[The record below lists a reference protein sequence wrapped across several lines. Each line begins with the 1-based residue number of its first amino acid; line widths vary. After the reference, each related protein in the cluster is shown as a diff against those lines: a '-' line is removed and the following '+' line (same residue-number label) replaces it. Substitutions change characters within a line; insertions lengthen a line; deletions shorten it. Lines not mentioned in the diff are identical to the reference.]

1 MLYPV
6 LAVVFGIAALVWSA
20 DRFVHG
26 AAAIAKNFGVSV
38 FIIGLTIVAFGTSAP
53 EIVISTS
60 ASLEGSPELAI
71 GNAIGS
77 NIANVGLILGIT
89 ALFGALPI
97 QRQTVREDLPIL
109 LVITLVA
116 GGLLYDMKLDQTD
129 GIILLVM
136 LLAYLYFLIRH
147 KKTTD
152 EAEEEDVFL
161 AEIEEEIEDEHL
173 TSTQASFKFITGLV
187 VLLGSAKLM
196 VWGAQE
202 IALAMGISEAIIGL
216 TLVALGTSLPELA
229 ASISSVTKGHH
240 DLAIGNII
248 GSNIFNLLTVL
259 PMPALL
265 APSVLEPGI
274 FSRDYALM
282 LTLTLLL
289 LILPFLGKRNHI
301 TAVKGIFLL
310 SLYVAYYAV
319 LYQSQV
325 TTV

>member
-6 LAVVFGIAALVWSA
+6 LAVVFGVAALVWSA

-26 AAAIAKNFGVSV
+26 AAAMAKNFGVSV
-38 FIIGLTIVAFGTSAP
+38 FIIGLTVVAFGTSAP

-97 QRQTVREDLPIL
+97 QRQTIREDLPIL

-116 GGLLYDMKLDQTD
+116 GGLLYDMKLDQID
-129 GIILLVM
+129 GVILLVM

-147 KKTTD
+147 KKTT
-152 EAEEEDVFL
+152 EGTEEEDVFL

-173 TSTQASFKFITGLV
+173 TNAQASFKFITGLI

-248 GSNIFNLLTVL
+248 GSNVFNLLTVL

-265 APSVLEPGI
+265 APSVLELEI

-325 TTV
+325 TTA

>member
-26 AAAIAKNFGVSV
+26 AAAMAKNFGISV

-97 QRQTVREDLPIL
+97 QRQTIREDLPIL

-129 GIILLVM
+129 GVILLM
-136 LLAYLYFLIRH
+136 LLLGYLYFLIRL
-147 KKTTD
+147 KKTTG
-152 EAEEEDVFL
+152 ATVEEDVFL

-173 TSTQASFKFITGLV
+173 TSAQASFKFVTGLV

-229 ASISSVTKGHH
+229 ASISSVMKGHH

-265 APSVLEPGI
+265 APSVLELEI

-310 SLYVAYYAV
+310 TLYVAYYAV
-319 LYQSQV
+319 LYQSQIA
-325 TTV
+325 TA

>member
-1 MLYPV
+1 MLYPI

-26 AAAIAKNFGVSV
+26 AASMAKNLGVSV
-38 FIIGLTIVAFGTSAP
+38 FIIGLTVVALGTSAP

-60 ASLEGSPELAI
+60 AALSGSPDLAI

-89 ALFGALPI
+89 ALIGSLPI
-97 QRQTVREDLPIL
+97 HRQVIREDLPIL
-109 LVITLVA
+109 IVITLVT
-116 GGLLYDMKLDQTD
+116 GGLLFDRDLDQTD
-129 GIILLVM
+129 GIILVAM
-136 LLAYLYFLIRH
+136 LAVYIYFLVKH
-147 KKTTD
+147 KKT
-152 EAEEEDVFL
+152 AEEPEGNEARL
-161 AEIEEEIEDEHL
+161 SETAEELEDESL
-173 TSTQASFKFITGLV
+173 TNIQASFYFVSGLI

-202 IALAMGISEAIIGL
+202 IALSMGVSEAIIGL

-229 ASISSVTKGHH
+229 AAVSSTLKGHH
-240 DLAIGNII
+240 GLAIGNII

-265 APSVLEPGI
+265 APSALEATI
-274 FSRDYALM
+274 LTRDYALM
-282 LTLTLLL
+282 LALTLILI
-289 LILPFLGKRNHI
+289 ILPFVGKRGHI
-301 TAVKGIFLL
+301 TALKGVFLL
-310 SLYVAYYAV
+310 SLYVAYYVV

-325 TTV
+325 ASI

>member
-26 AAAIAKNFGVSV
+26 AASMAKNFGVSV
-38 FIIGLTIVAFGTSAP
+38 FIIGLTIVALGTSAP

-60 ASLEGSPELAI
+60 ASLSGSPELAI

-89 ALFGALPI
+89 ALFSTLPI
-97 QRQTVREDLPIL
+97 QKQTIREDLPIL
-109 LVITLVA
+109 IIITLVT
-116 GGLLYDMKLDQTD
+116 GGLLYDQNLDQSD
-129 GIILLVM
+129 GVILLLM
-136 LLAYLYFLIRH
+136 LLAYIYYLIRH
-147 KKTTD
+147 KKTT
-152 EAEEEDVFL
+152 EESEEDVFL
-161 AEIEEEIEDEHL
+161 AEIEEEIEEEHL
-173 TSTQASFKFITGLV
+173 TNSQASFHFITGLI

-202 IALAMGISEAIIGL
+202 IAVTMGISEAIIGL

-229 ASISSVTKGHH
+229 ASISSTMKGHH

-265 APSVLEPGI
+265 APSVLEQEI
-274 FSRDYALM
+274 LSRDYTLM

-289 LILPFLGKRNHI
+289 IILPFVGKRNHI
-301 TAVKGIFLL
+301 TAMKGVFLL
-310 SLYVAYYAV
+310 SLYVAYYVV

-325 TTV
+325 TSV

>member
-26 AAAIAKNFGVSV
+26 AASMAKNFGISIL
-38 FIIGLTIVAFGTSAP
+38 IIGLTIVALGTSAP

-60 ASLEGSPELAI
+60 ASLNGSPQLAI

-77 NIANVGLILGIT
+77 NIANIGLILGIT

-97 QRQTVREDLPIL
+97 QRQTIREDLPIL
-109 LVITLVA
+109 LVITLVT
-116 GGLLYDMKLDQTD
+116 GGLLYDMKLDKTD
-129 GIILLVM
+129 GIILLAM
-136 LLAYLYFLIRH
+136 LLAYIYFLVRH
-147 KKTTD
+147 KKTT
-152 EAEEEDVFL
+152 EEDDDDVFL
-161 AEIEEEIEDEHL
+161 VEVEEEIDHDRL
-173 TSTQASFKFITGLV
+173 TNGQATFKFVTGLV

-202 IALAMGISEAIIGL
+202 IALSMGISEAIIGL

-229 ASISSVTKGHH
+229 ASISSVMKGHH

-259 PMPALL
+259 PMPALI
-265 APSVLEPGI
+265 APSILEQEI

-282 LTLTLLL
+282 LTLTVL
-289 LILPFLGKRNHI
+289 LIALPFLGKRNHI

-310 SLYVAYYAV
+310 SIYAAYYVV
-319 LYQSQV
+319 LYQSQIA
-325 TTV
+325 TA

>member
-6 LAVVFGIAALVWSA
+6 LAVVFGVAALVWSA

-26 AAAIAKNFGVSV
+26 AAAMAKNFGVSV
-38 FIIGLTIVAFGTSAP
+38 FIIGLTVVAFGTSAP

-77 NIANVGLILGIT
+77 NIANIGLILGIT

-116 GGLLYDMKLDQTD
+116 GGLLYDMKLDQID
-129 GIILLVM
+129 GVILLVM

-147 KKTTD
+147 KKTT
-152 EAEEEDVFL
+152 EGTEEEDVFL

-173 TSTQASFKFITGLV
+173 TNAQASFKFITGLV

-248 GSNIFNLLTVL
+248 GSNVFNLLTVL

-265 APSVLEPGI
+265 APSVLEPEI

-325 TTV
+325 TTA

>member
-26 AAAIAKNFGVSV
+26 AAAMAKNFGVSV

-97 QRQTVREDLPIL
+97 QRPTIREDLPIL
-109 LVITLVA
+109 LIITLVA

-129 GIILLVM
+129 GVILLVM

-147 KKTTD
+147 KKTT
-152 EAEEEDVFL
+152 EGTEKEDVFL
-161 AEIEEEIEDEHL
+161 AEIEEEIEDKHL
-173 TSTQASFKFITGLV
+173 TSAQASFKFITGLI

-229 ASISSVTKGHH
+229 ASISSVMKGHH

-265 APSVLEPGI
+265 APSMLEPGI

-301 TAVKGIFLL
+301 TAVKGVFLL

-325 TTV
+325 TTA

>member
-152 EAEEEDVFL
+152 GAKEEDVFL

-301 TAVKGIFLL
+301 TAAKGIFLL

>member
-136 LLAYLYFLIRH
+136 LFAYLYFLIRH

-152 EAEEEDVFL
+152 EAEVEDVFL

>member
-26 AAAIAKNFGVSV
+26 AAAMAKNFGVSV

-89 ALFGALPI
+89 AFFGALPI
-97 QRQTVREDLPIL
+97 QRQTIREDLPIL

-116 GGLLYDMKLDQTD
+116 GGLLYDMKLDQID
-129 GIILLVM
+129 GVILLVM
-136 LLAYLYFLIRH
+136 LLAYLYFLIWH
-147 KKTTD
+147 KKTT
-152 EAEEEDVFL
+152 EGTEEEDVFL
-161 AEIEEEIEDEHL
+161 SEIEEEIEDEHL
-173 TSTQASFKFITGLV
+173 TNAQASFKFITGLI

-229 ASISSVTKGHH
+229 ASISSVMKGHH

-265 APSVLEPGI
+265 APSMLEPGI

-301 TAVKGIFLL
+301 TAVKGVFLL

-325 TTV
+325 TTA